1 MKLNNKNFI
10 LLMQSLVILLFIGLW
25 ELFSRLKI
33 INSFLISSPS
43 EIIMLTIEYLKNGNL
58 LELLTS

>member
-10 LLMQSLVILLFIGLW
+10 LLMQSLVIILFIGLW

-43 EIIMLTIEYLKNGNL
+43 EIIMVTFE
-58 LELLTS
+58 